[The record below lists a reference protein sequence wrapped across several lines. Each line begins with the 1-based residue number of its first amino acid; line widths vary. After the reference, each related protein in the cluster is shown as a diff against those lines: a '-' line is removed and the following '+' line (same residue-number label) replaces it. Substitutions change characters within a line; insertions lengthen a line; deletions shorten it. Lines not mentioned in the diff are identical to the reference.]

1 MIRFRFVEDH
11 HDAWGVKRICRVL
24 EISRSS
30 FYAWRAGRPAAEARA
45 REEDVLAGEIAEIHR
60 DSKGAYGAPRVHAT
74 LRRSG
79 RPVNRKRV
87 ERIMR
92 ERRIRGITR
101 RRRRSLTKAD
111 TTAAPA
117 PDLLGRDFT
126 AKRPGTR
133 LVGDITYLPTAQG
146 WYYLATAIDLATR
159 EVLGWSMADHH
170 RADLVVDALRMA
182 HARGDLEENC
192 IFHSD
197 RGSEYTSHEFRGEI
211 DKLTMRQSMGRVG
224 SCYDNAAAESFFA
237 ILKAE
242 IGTEVWLSKDAARAD
257 VFTFIEVNYNRRRL
271 RKDPELGYVTPLEAR
286 LRYSP
291 DTTLAA

>member
-60 DSKGAYGAPRVHAT
+60 DSMGAYGVPRVHAT

-79 RPVNRKRV
+79 RAVNRKKV

-117 PDLLGRDFT
+117 PDLIARDFT

-170 RADLVVDALRMA
+170 RADLVIDALRMA
-182 HARGDLEENC
+182 HARGDLEEDC

-197 RGSEYTSHEFRGEI
+197 RGSEYTSREFRSEI
-211 DKLTMRQSMGRVG
+211 HKLTMRQSMGRVG
-224 SCYDNAAAESFFA
+224 TCYDNAAAESFFA

-242 IGTEVWLSKDAARAD
+242 IGTEVWLSKQAARAD

-291 DTTLAA
+291 HTTLAA